1 MLTLYHGSPFLFKEF
16 EFQDRN
22 ESLGI
27 KYGCPIFLTDMEL
40 LAAMWSHKAGAKD
53 HYLYTVQIPDLT
65 PENHL
70 RADVQPSIAIIK
82 RIEDLLHETIP
93 ADAKSSGKALKN
105 WLYARPSN
113 SSSDY
118 EHEKEVVDLMDDLG
132 IIAYAYQMKDT
143 KGVYHYSVHC
153 KHLRIVKCEHINP
166 KFEREADGKSHLHIL
181 DRQEV

>member
-1 MLTLYHGSPFLFKEF
+1 MLTLFHGSPIHFKEF
-16 EFQDRN
+16 AFQERN

-40 LAAMWSHKAGAKD
+40 IAAISSHKVGGKE
-53 HYLYTVQIPDLT
+53 HFLYTVQIPDLT

-70 RADVQPSIAIIK
+70 KADVQPSNTIIK
-82 RIEDLLHETIP
+82 RIEEKLRETIP
-93 ADAKSSGKALKN
+93 AEAKSSGKTLKD

-118 EHEKEVVDLMDDLG
+118 EHEKEVIDLMDELG
-132 IIAYAYQMKDT
+132 IIAYVFQMKDY
-143 KGVYHYSVHC
+143 KSVFNYAVHC
-153 KHLRIVKCEHINP
+153 KQARIIKCEYINP

-181 DRQEV
+181 DRKEV

>member
-40 LAAMWSHKAGAKD
+40 LAVMWSHKAGAKD

-82 RIEDLLHETIP
+82 RIEDLLRETIP

-118 EHEKEVVDLMDDLG
+118 EHEKEVIDLMDDLG
-132 IIAYAYQMKDT
+132 IITYVWQSVDF
-143 KGVYHYSVHC
+143 KGVLNYAVHYKQVH
-153 KHLRIVKCEHINP
+153 IIKCEHINP
-166 KFEREADGKSHLHIL
+166 QFEREADGKSHLHIL
-181 DRQEV
+181 ERKEV